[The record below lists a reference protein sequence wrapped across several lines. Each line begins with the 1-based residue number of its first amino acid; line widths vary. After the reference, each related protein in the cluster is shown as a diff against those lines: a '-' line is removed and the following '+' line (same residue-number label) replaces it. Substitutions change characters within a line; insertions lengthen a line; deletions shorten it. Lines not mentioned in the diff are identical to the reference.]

1 GNSDTNGTSVVYQV
15 STDSGTTWSPTT
27 ANQTN
32 LVDGTYEFRT
42 IVTDP
47 AGNSSTSNTI
57 RSEER
62 RVGKE
67 ARTLASAN
75 LTDTGTTNTPQGTSN
90 SAFCPTHPGNSD
102 TNGTSVVYQVS
113 TDSGTTW
120 SPTTANQT
128 NLVDGTYE
136 FRTIVTDPA
145 GNSSTSN
152 TI

>member
-1 GNSDTNGTSVVYQV
+1 DLSLTGNSDTNGTSVVYQV

-32 LVDGTYEFRT
+32 LVDEIGRAPCRDR
-42 IVTDP
+42 DP

-57 RSEER
+57 T
-62 RVGKE
+62 VVIDTTAPTAG
-67 ARTLASAN
+67 TLAFAN
-75 LTDTGTTNTPQGTSN
+75 LADTVTTNTPPVTTHN
-90 SAFCPTHPGNSD
+90 AFDLSLTGNSD

-128 NLVDGTYE
+128 NLVD
-136 FRTIVTDPA
+136 
-145 GNSSTSN
+145 
-152 TI
+152 